1 MQCFVY
7 KACDKEN
14 HYLYLP
20 KELENVDLP
29 KALTGLLGE
38 LEFVLEFE
46 LTEQRKL
53 PNADS
58 EQVIQQLSDQG
69 YYLQMP
75 RKDQFDAEEILFN

>member
-20 KELENVDLP
+20 QQIEDADLP
-29 KALTGLLGE
+29 AALSSLLGQ

-46 LTEQRKL
+46 LTEQRTL

-58 EQVIQQLSDQG
+58 VEVLKQLSDSG

-75 RKDQFDAEEILFN
+75 RKDQFMAEDRLFN